1 MKAPAWNCHS
11 LLPRPPKTALPTAE
25 EQPSRTGRSSSVCDA
40 AVGSCKGSPFRA
52 AHCTHRSEEE
62 RQDPEIILSEMK
74 GMKTGQAPVRMQR
87 IADAAGKDLSQ
98 ASSKSV
104 VRRSE
109 QRCQ

>member
-1 MKAPAWNCHS
+1 M
-11 LLPRPPKTALPTAE
+11 
-25 EQPSRTGRSSSVCDA
+25 CDA

-52 AHCTHRSEEE
+52 AHFTHRSEEE

>member
-1 MKAPAWNCHS
+1 
-11 LLPRPPKTALPTAE
+11 
-25 EQPSRTGRSSSVCDA
+25 
-40 AVGSCKGSPFRA
+40 
-52 AHCTHRSEEE
+52 
-62 RQDPEIILSEMK
+62 MK

-104 VRRSE
+104 VSRSE